1 MLILWWGAVG
11 VGGPKLLGSLAG
23 RGPSPWCA
31 RPSGGCRHSQASL
44 TWMGQGHCNTGSR
57 CPRRLRPPPRL
68 RRSGV
73 LGGGCTG
80 EGTEQGRPRGKL
92 AGRAAGAVGAPG
104 AGVCSGALRTERG
117 TQGRQLPLATLQIPG
132 AFQQCVHRG
141 CSQVGWPSPQGR
153 GWGLGWVTHRG
164 ACLF

>member
-31 RPSGGCRHSQASL
+31 RPSGGCQHSQASL

-57 CPRRLRPPPRL
+57 CPRRLRPPPGL

-132 AFQQCVHRG
+132 AFQQSVHRG
-141 CSQVGWPSPQGR
+141 CLQVGWPSPQGR